1 MVQLRSMPVLPR
13 SRRLHSLA
21 GALCLVLL
29 AGCAAHSPFIL
40 KNTTDTDLATQ
51 TKYPSYDGKV
61 FVTEQAVPANV
72 KFDMVGTIDVG
83 KIWYGS
89 DKNVLASMAER
100 ARQIGA
106 NCVMNV
112 KTWHQPSGFSWAAPH
127 GSGQAVRIKN
137 VNTLRELGIAGDW
150 Y

>member
-1 MVQLRSMPVLPR
+1 M
-13 SRRLHSLA
+13 
-21 GALCLVLL
+21 
-29 AGCAAHSPFIL
+29 IL
-40 KNTTDTDLATQ
+40 KNTTDTDLVSKAT
-51 TKYPSYDGKV
+51 YPPYGGKV
-61 FVTEQAVPANV
+61 FVTEQALPATI
-72 KFDMVGTIDVG
+72 KYETVGTVDVG

-106 NCVMNV
+106 NAVINV

-127 GSGQAVRIKN
+127 GHGEAVRLN
-137 VNTLRELGIAGDW
+137 DVSTLQSTGIAGDW

>member
-89 DKNVLASMAER
+89 
-100 ARQIGA
+100 
-106 NCVMNV
+106 
-112 KTWHQPSGFSWAAPH
+112 
-127 GSGQAVRIKN
+127 GQAVRIKN